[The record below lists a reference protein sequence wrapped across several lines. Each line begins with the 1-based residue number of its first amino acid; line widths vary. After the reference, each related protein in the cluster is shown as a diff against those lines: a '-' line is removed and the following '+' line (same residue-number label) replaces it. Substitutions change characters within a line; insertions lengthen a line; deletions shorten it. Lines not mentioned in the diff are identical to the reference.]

1 MMLVILS
8 DLKILLF
15 VLFFSSF
22 FFFIRVP
29 CMGSVKS
36 GKFPYYYLHLD
47 CVPSEFSKY
56 RSMKDTSIL
65 SNNGNFE

>member
-1 MMLVILS
+1 MLVILS

-15 VLFFSSF
+15 VLFLSSF

-56 RSMKDTSIL
+56 SK
-65 SNNGNFE
+65 